1 MIMFSLL
8 AMVVTLLVLG
18 AALLWRAIVAWS
30 RSRARPFATRR
41 GLRRRGATALDRLV
55 PSRGSLK
62 TGQDPRAGA
71 G

>member
-1 MIMFSLL
+1 MFSLL
-8 AMVVTLLVLG
+8 AMVVTLLMLG
-18 AALLWRAIVAWS
+18 AALLWRAIAAWS
-30 RSRARPFATRR
+30 
-41 GLRRRGATALDRLV
+41 RRRGATALDRLV